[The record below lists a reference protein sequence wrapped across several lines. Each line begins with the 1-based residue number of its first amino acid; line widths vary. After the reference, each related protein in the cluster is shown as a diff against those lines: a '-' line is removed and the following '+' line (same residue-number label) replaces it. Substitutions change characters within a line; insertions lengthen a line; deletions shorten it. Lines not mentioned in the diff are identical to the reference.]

1 MDHKDLSR
9 AGCLKELDSS
19 LLHLTTLAVLQIGS
33 TLFDGWCFGL
43 CWYFGGVWADLVK
56 SELQ

>member
-33 TLFDGWCFGL
+33 TLFDL
-43 CWYFGGVWADLVK
+43 DVLVVDTSK
-56 SELQ
+56 PDF